1 MSIRSRTGRVDIKP
15 TYYLIPPVFSMPEF
29 QEKSPVRGR
38 EQLTPDVCRLT
49 LHAPK
54 IAEHARPGQFVM
66 VRAGAT
72 LDPLLRRPFS
82 IHKATGDGLVT
93 ILFKVIGKGTRL
105 LAAASE
111 STEIDLI
118 GPLGRGFDTTVA
130 GPHCLIGGGMGIAP
144 LYFLAER
151 LMRAGRQAANPPVL
165 LGAQTQ
171 AELMLLAEEF
181 TELGYA
187 VLTATDDGTIG
198 HHGFVTEL
206 LDDILQEVQQVYVCG
221 PMPMMR
227 TVALKCRAAGTAC
240 QVSLETHMACGLGAC
255 LGCTYPASGG
265 GYLHVCKDGP
275 VLAAEEVA
283 WTL

>member
-1 MSIRSRTGRVDIKP
+1 
-15 TYYLIPPVFSMPEF
+15 MPEF
-29 QEKSPVRGR
+29 QEKSPVRIR

-49 LHAPK
+49 LHAPMV
-54 IAEHARPGQFVM
+54 AEHAQPGQFVM

-82 IHKATGDGLVT
+82 IHKTTADGLIT
-93 ILFKVIGKGTRL
+93 LLFKVVGKGTAM
-105 LAAASE
+105 LAASSE
-111 STEIDLI
+111 GMELDIV
-118 GPLGRGFDTTVA
+118 GPLGRGFDMTVD
-130 GPHCLIGGGMGIAP
+130 GPHCMIGGGMGIAP

-151 LMRAGRQAANPPVL
+151 LMRGGRHPANPPIL

-171 AELMLLAEEF
+171 AELMLLAGEF
-181 TELGYA
+181 TELGYS

-206 LDDILQEVQQVYVCG
+206 LDDILPEVRQVYVCG

-227 TVALKCRAAGTAC
+227 TVALKCLAAQVAC

-255 LGCTYPASGG
+255 LGCTYPASSG

-275 VLAAEEVA
+275 VCSAEEVA